1 MAKFF
6 SRKGLNITHL
16 YSSDLQRAFKTA
28 NAVVLSCGRATQ
40 SEQKLEVTALQS
52 LREQDFG
59 YYEGKPFYARSKDTN
74 KSGKD
79 THRSQHQDDP
89 DFKDVETKESMAL
102 RMTEF
107 LGQHLLPAIHTSFY
121 GEENAIVVVSHG
133 IILTHLWR
141 CFLKLLSKGSVTL
154 APGLS
159 VGTGGVTPLEYLG
172 GWSNTGYLELELQ
185 KQSSTITNFKAASA
199 TASDSP
205 EPENKDPTTP
215 LQGYQVSIK
224 TVNGKEHLQGLK
236 RTRGVGSSKLDEN
249 QKPIDSFF
257 KKRKVTSDPD

>member
-6 SRKGLNITHL
+6 SRKGLNITHV

-28 NAVVLSCGRATQ
+28 NAVVLAASGAAQ
-40 SEQKLEVTALQS
+40 LEQKLKVIALQL

-74 KSGKD
+74 RSGKD
-79 THRSQHQDDP
+79 THRSQHQNDP

-107 LGQHLLPAIHTSFY
+107 LEQHLLPGIYNSCD
-121 GEENAIVVVSHG
+121 GKENAIVVVSHG
-133 IILTHLWR
+133 IILAHLWR
-141 CFLKLLSKGSVTL
+141 CFLKLLPKNSVTL

-172 GWSNTGYLELELQ
+172 GWSNTGYLELEIQ
-185 KQSSTITNFKAASA
+185 KQSSTTSKSKAASSP
-199 TASDSP
+199 ASDSP
-205 EPENKDPTTP
+205 DPQNKATIAP
-215 LQGYQVSIK
+215 LHDYQMSIK

-257 KKRKVTSDPD
+257 KKRKATSDPD